1 MIKKRQIRN
10 LLLGGSLLG
19 MILLG
24 SVVSYGQGKGSKIY
38 IPEGV
43 YINLTKEFYEA
54 LREEADKG
62 TKIYRSDPSTE
73 YLKQISISSRFM
85 VETNLEILRQQ
96 ESIIK
101 LLHSIL
107 NKKK

>member
-1 MIKKRQIRN
+1 MIKKRKIRN
-10 LLLGGSLLG
+10 LLLGGLLLG

-24 SVVSYGQGKGSKIY
+24 SVVSYGRGKGAKIY

-43 YINLTKEFYEA
+43 YINLTKEFYDA
-54 LREEADKG
+54 LKEEADKG
-62 TKIYRSDPSTE
+62 TRVYRSDPSAE